1 MLTDE
6 ELTRRL
12 SAAFHEGV
20 PELTYAG
27 TAPQVRRRGT
37 GLAATSVLAAAAA
50 LVLTPAAL
58 QRGADRPPSS
68 VPSADPGVHDTGPQ
82 GHTVIRTVDL
92 GGLHLT
98 YAQMDAMGPLYFTVG
113 PDLSLPP
120 DAEKADIDAAGNAD
134 VWFVDNPP
142 SGEPQAYVKP
152 KDSSMLYG
160 LLAPGWTREQL
171 IDLFEHP
178 VAVQQ
183 GSSD

>member
-27 TAPQVRRRGT
+27 TVPQVRRRGT

-68 VPSADPGVHDTGPQ
+68 VPSADPGVHDTGLQ
-82 GHTVIRTVDL
+82 GHTVIRTSVASISPMHRWTEW
-92 GGLHLT
+92 GRST
-98 YAQMDAMGPLYFTVG
+98 T
-113 PDLSLPP
+113 
-120 DAEKADIDAAGNAD
+120 
-134 VWFVDNPP
+134 P
-142 SGEPQAYVKP
+142 S
-152 KDSSMLYG
+152 
-160 LLAPGWTREQL
+160 APT
-171 IDLFEHP
+171 
-178 VAVQQ
+178 
-183 GSSD
+183 